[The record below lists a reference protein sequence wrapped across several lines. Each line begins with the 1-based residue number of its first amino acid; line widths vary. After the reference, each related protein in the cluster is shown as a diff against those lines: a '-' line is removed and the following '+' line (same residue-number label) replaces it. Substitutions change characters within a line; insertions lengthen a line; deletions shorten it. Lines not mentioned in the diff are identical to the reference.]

1 MCHGEFESL
10 KAIYAVSPGFV
21 PKPYAW
27 GEISNGKDDYFLL
40 VEFCHL
46 VRQVNFNLATSSWMP
61 GFEATW

>member
-27 GEISNGKDDYFLL
+27 GEINNGKDDYFLL
-40 VEFCHL
+40 VEFCPFG
-46 VRQVNFNLATSSWMP
+46 RQVNFNPITIEPDAR
-61 GFEATW
+61 FETT